1 MRVTDLISK
10 KKNGAGLTQEEMEFL
25 ISGYVKGTIPDYQM
39 AAFCMAVYFRGMT
52 AAETAHLTMAMADSG
67 DRADLSA
74 LPGLIVDKHSTGG
87 VADTTTLVLAPLV
100 AAAGVCVAK
109 LSGRGLGHTGG
120 TIDKLESIPGLQ
132 TALGQERFIRQVREI
147 QLAVSGQTGNMAP
160 ADKKLYA
167 LRDVTSTVD
176 SIPLIAGS
184 IMSKKI
190 AAGANAIVLDVKTGQ
205 GAFMR
210 QRKDAFALAK
220 AMVDIGRQVGRETI
234 AVVTDMNEPLG
245 SAIGNALEVEEAI
258 RTLQGKIKGPLRRL
272 SLVLGSY
279 MLCLAEPQRKLE
291 EAYGVLEKLLDTGA
305 ALGKFAQMIHAQGGD
320 PRVAE
325 DTGLLPQ
332 ARRQHSVICGEAG
345 YLAVKDTQALG
356 LAAMVLGAGR
366 ETKESVIDLAVGLKI
381 HGRTGDFIKR
391 GQPLITVYYN
401 EESRLAD
408 ALRILD
414 QALEIRPEPQKKQT
428 LVYGVITQQGRVE
441 SPFSG

>member
-1 MRVTDLISK
+1 MRGADLISK
-10 KKNGAGLTQEEMEFL
+10 KKNGAGLTQEEIEFL
-25 ISGYVKGTIPDYQM
+25 INGYVKGTIPDYQM

-132 TALGQERFIRQVREI
+132 TALEQERFIRQVREI

-220 AMVDIGRQVGRETI
+220 AMVDIGRHVGRETI

-279 MLCLAEPQRKLE
+279 MLCLAEPRRKLE

-305 ALGKFAQMIHAQGGD
+305 ALGKFAQMIQAQGGD

-332 ARRQHSVICGEAG
+332 ARRQHSIICGEAG
-345 YLAVKDTQALG
+345 YLTVRDTQALG

-391 GQPLITVYYN
+391 EQPLITVYYN

-408 ALRILD
+408 ALPILD

-428 LVYGVITQQGRVE
+428 LVYGVITQQGRAD